1 MKKVL
6 FKVHP
11 GQAVRNQ
18 PPEFMANLIE
28 AELLEKSGVG
38 VIVDDLAAAIEA
50 EPDIVAEPVID
61 NPKSKKGIDK
71 NGLAKKPSDLS

>member
-18 PPEFMANLIE
+18 PPEFMAELVE

-38 VIVDDLAAAIEA
+38 VIVEDFAAAIEA
-50 EPDIVAEPVID
+50 EPDVIAEPVND
-61 NPKSKKGIDK
+61 DPKPKKG
-71 NGLAKKPSDLS
+71 KK

>member
-18 PPEFMANLIE
+18 PPEFMAELIE

-38 VIVDDLAAAIEA
+38 VIVKDFAAAIEA
-50 EPDIVAEPVID
+50 EPDVIAEPVND
-61 NPKSKKGIDK
+61 DPKPKKG
-71 NGLAKKPSDLS
+71 KK